1 MPRPLPI
8 LFVAPYGG
16 MGGSENVLVN
26 VLERLDERF
35 APTMFVME
43 EGPLA
48 DRVARLGL
56 PVEVENLPGRRS
68 LWRFPAVSHRL
79 VRRLRGG
86 RPSVIHANGGKA
98 AVLMLPVARALGV
111 PLVWMK
117 HDHNYDG
124 VPGRLLAARCDHVI
138 CVSYAM
144 AAQFTRRRSRI
155 SVIYP
160 GVKLREVAPVETTSP
175 TILSIGRL
183 DPYKGF
189 DEVMRAAAAL
199 RVEGMELSVRIAGPR
214 DRVHDGHEAK
224 LKALA
229 VELGFSAATV
239 GWADDLDE
247 LYGAARVV
255 VLASKPRGDGAPG
268 EGAPLVLMEGMGAG
282 RPVVGTDQPGIAEVV
297 GDAGTLVQTPTAP
310 GLAAALRPYLE
321 DPALAART
329 GALGRARV
337 AERMTIERTV
347 ADLSALYLRLTDAD
361 RREQELPLRHPE

>member
-1 MPRPLPI
+1 MRRVPHPI
-8 LFVAPYGG
+8 PVLFVAPYGG

-35 APTMFVME
+35 SPSVLVME
-43 EGPLA
+43 DGPLA
-48 DRVARLGL
+48 GRIAELGL
-56 PVEVENLPGRRS
+56 PVEVEHLPGRRS
-68 LWRFPAVSHRL
+68 LWRFPAVARRL
-79 VRRLRGG
+79 ARRLRGG
-86 RPSVIHANGGKA
+86 PALIHANGGKA
-98 AVLMLPVARALGV
+98 AVLTVPVARALGV

-124 VPGRLLAARCDHVI
+124 VPGRLLAARCDHVVV
-138 CVSYAM
+138 VSYAM
-144 AAQFTRRRSRI
+144 AAQFTRRRSHV

-160 GVKLREVAPVETTSP
+160 GVMLRDVAPVETTGP
-175 TILSIGRL
+175 TIVSIGRL

-189 DEVMRAAAAL
+189 DEVMRAAAML
-199 RVEGMELSVRIAGPR
+199 RNRGLMVDVRIAGPR
-214 DRVHDGHEAK
+214 DRVHGGHEAK

-229 VELGFSAATV
+229 AELGFGPATV

-247 LYGAARVV
+247 VYGAARVV

-297 GDAGTLVQTPTAP
+297 GDAGSLVRTPTAP
-310 GLAAALRPYLE
+310 GLAAALRPFLE

-329 GALGRARV
+329 GAIGRARV
-337 AERMTIERTV
+337 AERMTLERTV
-347 ADLSALYLRLTDAD
+347 ADLSALYLRMTHAG
-361 RREQELPLRHPE
+361 EPAHELP